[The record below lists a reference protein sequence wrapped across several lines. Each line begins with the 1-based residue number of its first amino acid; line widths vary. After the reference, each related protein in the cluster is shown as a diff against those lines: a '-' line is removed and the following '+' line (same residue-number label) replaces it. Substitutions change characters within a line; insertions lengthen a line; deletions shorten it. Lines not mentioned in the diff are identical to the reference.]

1 MCCYAGIPAANANA
15 SHRRPRRRPH
25 PTGMTTKTPS
35 SSCPFDVIVVTSP
48 DDLAARAA
56 RELISSSFGAFVVN
70 LPPPPDDLDGDCHG
84 DGAYHDDGDDCGL
97 RTTSTNAMT
106 TPLFL
111 STCDPHGARLGS
123 GGGTVAALAE
133 ADEAWHCHRRR
144 SGLRRRHGRLDRPR
158 GDDDDDDDDDNND
171 GDDPPPPPR
180 S

>member
-1 MCCYAGIPAANANA
+1 
-15 SHRRPRRRPH
+15 
-25 PTGMTTKTPS
+25 MTTKTPS

-70 LPPPPDDLDGDCHG
+70 LPPPPDDPNDLDDLDGDCHG
-84 DGAYHDDGDDCGL
+84 DGAYHDDGDDCRL

-106 TPLFL
+106 TLLLL

-133 ADEAWHCHRRR
+133 AD
-144 SGLRRRHGRLDRPR
+144 
-158 GDDDDDDDDDNND
+158 
-171 GDDPPPPPR
+171 
-180 S
+180 

>member
-1 MCCYAGIPAANANA
+1 MCSYAGIPAADANA

-70 LPPPPDDLDGDCHG
+70 LPPPPDDLDDLDGDCHG

-123 GGGTVAALAE
+123 GSRTVAALAE
-133 ADEAWHCHRRR
+133 AD
-144 SGLRRRHGRLDRPR
+144 
-158 GDDDDDDDDDNND
+158 
-171 GDDPPPPPR
+171 
-180 S
+180 